1 MKKTTGTLMLLLTAF
16 IWGTAFVAQS
26 SASENIGSFTF
37 NAARSFI
44 AFIFLLLVIGIR
56 GLTRKNSGDTS
67 PAKQPSVSFK
77 KTLIAGTLCG
87 IALFTAT
94 NFQQFGIAAYPE
106 GVAASGRAGFLT
118 ATYVIMVALCARF
131 FGKKLHPIVWIATVS
146 CIVGMYM
153 LCMSGGISGLYMG
166 DLLLFICAICFTCHI
181 LIIDRFTY
189 IDGIKMSCVQF
200 LVCGILSAIGMLI
213 FEQPNMEA
221 FSSAWFEIF
230 YAGVMSSGVAY
241 TLQITGQ
248 KYAEPAVASI
258 VMSLESVFAALA
270 GWIILKERLN
280 GIELLG
286 CGLVFA
292 AVILAQTP
300 EFIKGKGK
308 KASD

>member
-1 MKKTTGTLMLLLTAF
+1 MKKTTGTFMLLLTAF

-44 AFIFLLLVIGIR
+44 AFIFLLIVIGIKS
-56 GLTRKNSGDTS
+56 LIQKNCSDTRQTNQI
-67 PAKQPSVSFK
+67 PVSFK

-87 IALFTAT
+87 IALCAAT
-94 NFQQFGIAAYPE
+94 NFQQFGIASYPD

-131 FGKKLHPIVWIATVS
+131 FGKKLHPMVWIATVS

-153 LCMSGGISGLYMG
+153 LCMSGGVSGLYMG

-189 IDGIKMSCVQF
+189 IDGIKISCVQF
-200 LVCGILSAIGMLI
+200 LVCGILSAAGILI
-213 FEQPNMEA
+213 FEQPDIEA
-221 FSSAWFEIF
+221 FSAARFEIF

-241 TLQITGQ
+241 TLQIVGQ
-248 KYAEPAVASI
+248 KYAEPSVASI

-270 GWIILKERLN
+270 GWVILKERLN
-280 GIELLG
+280 AIELMG
-286 CGLVFA
+286 CALVFV
-292 AVILAQTP
+292 AVILAQAP
-300 EFIKGKGK
+300 EFMKGKAE
-308 KASD
+308 KAND